1 MFDFGG
7 FIFSNLCFF
16 PFPCRIFSLK
26 TFFWIVSESRFMS
39 VVKIR
44 QRPLSEAH
52 VTNISKEL
60 INLSFINLSTC
71 SMLSLIKTQP
81 TNCNVYT
88 CTLIFSDF
96 MKCDNQWKLL
106 FVWVCFFKNFVRFK
120 NFENMHVQYLSN
132 MYVKFCT
139 VFLSSFFYILA
150 NLTKFDVLKIFFLL
164 LSIIRVI
171 SNLSFIHDIFS
182 CI

>member
-1 MFDFGG
+1 
-7 FIFSNLCFF
+7 
-16 PFPCRIFSLK
+16 
-26 TFFWIVSESRFMS
+26 MS

-60 INLSFINLSTC
+60 INLSFISSSTC

-96 MKCDNQWKLL
+96 MKCDNHAMEI
-106 FVWVCFFKNFVRFK
+106 VICV
-120 NFENMHVQYLSN
+120 S
-132 MYVKFCT
+132 
-139 VFLSSFFYILA
+139 VFL
-150 NLTKFDVLKIFFLL
+150 
-164 LSIIRVI
+164 
-171 SNLSFIHDIFS
+171 
-182 CI
+182 

>member
-1 MFDFGG
+1 M
-7 FIFSNLCFF
+7 
-16 PFPCRIFSLK
+16 
-26 TFFWIVSESRFMS
+26 SESRFMS

-44 QRPLSEAH
+44 CVRSTR
-52 VTNISKEL
+52 TNISKEL
-60 INLSFINLSTC
+60 INLSFISLSTC

-150 NLTKFDVLKIFFLL
+150 NLTKFDVLKIFLL

-171 SNLSFIHDIFS
+171 SNLSFIHEILS

>member
-1 MFDFGG
+1 
-7 FIFSNLCFF
+7 
-16 PFPCRIFSLK
+16 
-26 TFFWIVSESRFMS
+26 MS

-60 INLSFINLSTC
+60 INLSFISLSTC
-71 SMLSLIKTQP
+71 SMLILIKTQP

-96 MKCDNQWKLL
+96 MKWDNQWKLL
-106 FVWVCFFKNFVRFK
+106 FVWVCFFKNIVRFK

-139 VFLSSFFYILA
+139 VFFIQ
-150 NLTKFDVLKIFFLL
+150 FFLHF
-164 LSIIRVI
+164 SKSNEIRCIINNFFIVIYYTRYFKSFIYTWDIVLYLI
-171 SNLSFIHDIFS
+171 SNPHLSLWHGLRT
-182 CI
+182 C

>member
-1 MFDFGG
+1 M
-7 FIFSNLCFF
+7 
-16 PFPCRIFSLK
+16 
-26 TFFWIVSESRFMS
+26 
-39 VVKIR
+39 
-44 QRPLSEAH
+44 SEAH

-60 INLSFINLSTC
+60 INLSFISLSTC

-150 NLTKFDVLKIFFLL
+150 NLTKFDVLKIFFFIVIYYTRYFKSFIYTRDIFLYL
-164 LSIIRVI
+164 I
-171 SNLSFIHDIFS
+171 SNPHLSLWHGLRT
-182 CI
+182 C

>member
-1 MFDFGG
+1 
-7 FIFSNLCFF
+7 
-16 PFPCRIFSLK
+16 
-26 TFFWIVSESRFMS
+26 MS

-60 INLSFINLSTC
+60 INLSFISLSTC

-132 MYVKFCT
+132 MYVKICT

-164 LSIIRVI
+164 LSYYTRYFKSFIYTRDIVLYLI
-171 SNLSFIHDIFS
+171 SNPHLSLWHGLRT
-182 CI
+182 C

>member
-1 MFDFGG
+1 
-7 FIFSNLCFF
+7 
-16 PFPCRIFSLK
+16 
-26 TFFWIVSESRFMS
+26 MS

-60 INLSFINLSTC
+60 INLSFISLSTC

-120 NFENMHVQYLSN
+120 NFENMQHVQYLSN

-139 VFLSSFFYILA
+139 FFFIQFFLHFSKSNEIRCIKNNFFYCYLLYA
-150 NLTKFDVLKIFFLL
+150 LFQIFHLYM
-164 LSIIRVI
+164 RYCPV
-171 SNLSFIHDIFS
+171 SNL
-182 CI
+182 

>member
-1 MFDFGG
+1 M
-7 FIFSNLCFF
+7 
-16 PFPCRIFSLK
+16 
-26 TFFWIVSESRFMS
+26 SESRFMS

-60 INLSFINLSTC
+60 INLSFISLSTC

-106 FVWVCFFKNFVRFK
+106 FVWVCFFKNIVRFK
-120 NFENMHVQYLSN
+120 NFENMHVQYSSN

-171 SNLSFIHDIFS
+171 SNLSFIHEILS